1 MYTVPQTFANFKR
14 NTTGTV
20 ALVAALAAVPM
31 MLGIGVA
38 VDFVNRNKFASESQA
53 AVDGAA
59 LAGAMAKKSLSVLN
73 QQLTGDAAKQD
84 AALKMVEANLPDSIK
99 SSSHSSSVTI
109 NGNKVKVDLT
119 VTMKTA

>member
-1 MYTVPQTFANFKR
+1 MYTLPQTFANFRR
-14 NTTGTV
+14 NTRGTV

-59 LAGAMAKKSLSVLN
+59 LAGAMAKNPCRSLTSN
-73 QQLTGDAAKQD
+73 
-84 AALKMVEANLPDSIK
+84 
-99 SSSHSSSVTI
+99 
-109 NGNKVKVDLT
+109 
-119 VTMKTA
+119 